1 MRKGNRPC
9 EAVVTMDSYSAAA
22 TLRAETACREAAV
35 MAASTKAARR
45 LGRNEMANVRE
56 VLINLVSA
64 NKRKVLKTCP

>member
-1 MRKGNRPC
+1 
-9 EAVVTMDSYSAAA
+9 MDSYPVAA
-22 TLRAETACREAAV
+22 TPRAETARREAAV